1 MKGDLHGGAY
11 IDAVLNLDA
20 LVHNV
25 SVLIENHALL
35 PLTDGQTDRNNVEH
49 YGYASTRIIY
59 YCLDRHLYK
68 GYISR

>member
-25 SVLIENHALL
+25 GVLVENHALL
-35 PLTDGQTDRNNVEH
+35 PLTDRHTDRNNTEH
-49 YGYASTRIIY
+49 LGYASTGIIY
-59 YCLDRHLYK
+59 Y
-68 GYISR
+68 